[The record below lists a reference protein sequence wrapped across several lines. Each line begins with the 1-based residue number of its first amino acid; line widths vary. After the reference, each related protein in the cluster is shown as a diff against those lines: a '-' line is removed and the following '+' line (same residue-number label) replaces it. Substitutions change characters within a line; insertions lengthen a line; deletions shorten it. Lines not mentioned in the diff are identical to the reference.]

1 MTGGSHSPR
10 LLPPVMGGIKTQ
22 TGGSPGGAKIFKI
35 QGAPPGNG
43 GDHREEPKFSNFWWL
58 PPVMGGSTRRVWGS
72 GSSDRPA
79 DVGHE
84 MGHESVIIKD
94 FALVV
99 LIISKSFM
107 SSRSTKFW

>member
-1 MTGGSHSPR
+1 
-10 LLPPVMGGIKTQ
+10 MGGIKTQ

-43 GDHREEPKFSNFWWL
+43 GDHRGEPKFSNFWWL
-58 PPVMGGSTRRVWGS
+58 PPVMGGEHS
-72 GSSDRPA
+72 GSLGERLPPSSDGTSDRPA